1 MSESL
6 NQNNCSTCNHKQY
19 PGGGHCYMFRAAP
32 AEPCAHHT
40 FQIAHLQAMTH
51 PTPPNIAAELPKAL
65 RHAADIE
72 HWAKCDNGLRGT
84 ELRAAAAELRR
95 IHAYAMELESQV
107 FVDCMTHEPSPQRE
121 AQEPIAYL
129 YHDART
135 PADAHPWLHSTMLVL
150 AADRRPGLRGETP
163 LYAAPQPATA
173 DAQEP
178 AATVFMMEALT
189 PGGGVKYHA
198 TIHRPLPAGTKLYT
212 APIALAGGV
221 QATSVV
227 IDFAQIGSAG
237 PFPVVNGR
245 VSLPDATMK
254 DLVRMLR
261 PTFEAQAPAALEPV
275 AWRWLH
281 EGKPEGS
288 ACFAM
293 PGPTIDIQAR
303 AGVTGHTVQYLY
315 DRPQTPSDG
324 FDACDMATMGAQQF
338 LAEQASQPSTADAR
352 TTQPLVTDGQGVL
365 RFQKN
370 ALVDALY
377 EHGVKTGLGLN
388 ELHRM
393 DFSDEDRQQFAQLI
407 GYSLSGYGTLG
418 YVSDEAYAAAERAA
432 MTAQKGGARW
442 QAR

>member
-1 MSESL
+1 
-6 NQNNCSTCNHKQY
+6 
-19 PGGGHCYMFRAAP
+19 MFRAAP

-237 PFPVVNGR
+237 PFSVVDGR

-261 PTFEAQAPAALEPV
+261 PTLEAQATAELEPV
-275 AWRWLH
+275 AWRYLTPTGWHATTDASAALRVQMHH
-281 EGKPEGS
+281 E
-288 ACFAM
+288 
-293 PGPTIDIQAR
+293 IQP
-303 AGVTGHTVQYLY
+303 LY
-315 DRPQTPSDG
+315 T
-324 FDACDMATMGAQQF
+324 AH
-338 LAEQASQPSTADAR
+338 QPAAADAR

-365 RFQKN
+365 RFQRN

-388 ELHRM
+388 ELQKM